1 MFWSITSRERCC
13 THYMNMNSLFS
24 QEWPCESS
32 VLSPSVENVFLA
44 YYTSPHKHCHF
55 AVCSLSPW
63 IIKKGWRSY
72 LWLFAQNH
80 FIRKSKTSIVL
91 TSPGFLNVDIYFCVQ
106 CCYSLSCYI
115 FAFSWKYTFN
125 IRHTPVPLFKQ
136 HAALQWVMLLKW
148 TRRCHCFAI
157 RTHPNTKMWMTFI
170 LAA

>member
-1 MFWSITSRERCC
+1 MLYTLYEHEFTFLSRMALWVLCSVTECWKCFPCILHLPPQALSFCRMFFVTLNYQER
-13 THYMNMNSLFS
+13 MKELL
-24 QEWPCESS
+24 
-32 VLSPSVENVFLA
+32 VA
-44 YYTSPHKHCHF
+44 
-55 AVCSLSPW
+55 
-63 IIKKGWRSY
+63 
-72 LWLFAQNH
+72 FAQNH